1 MKTARIESNFGLI
14 FQNQTKLYTYI
25 LIFYLFIISMIYCI
39 NLLFVSFK
47 FFNTTNSFCLIYVF
61 FTISYVSNIIDY
73 CHVLILIFS
82 ILYIIFSLNLL
93 LYHVF
98 IILILTIFFFLFLYK
113 KFTNCNLDIQK
124 PNRNVSYF

>member
-82 ILYIIFSLNLL
+82 ILYI
-93 LYHVF
+93 LYFH
-98 IILILTIFFFLFLYK
+98 
-113 KFTNCNLDIQK
+113 
-124 PNRNVSYF
+124 